1 MADKKI
7 KKVSP
12 KKGSH
17 SILELEDLDLF
28 IKKKKIQ
35 NKALKKIIDKINSTE
50 VENNDQL

>member
-35 NKALKKIIDKINSTE
+35 NEILQKILQKINSPE
-50 VENNDQL
+50 ENKDNK